1 MAVPSP
7 SIPSTSG
14 SPLRVQL
21 PSSSSGPSAISG
33 SYRRPPSQLPR
44 PGVED
49 VRFLPDTFRGLA
61 GSRLRKK
68 HKQTPVMARSAA
80 SGMAR
85 VSQSPK
91 STEPSFGPNAF
102 PTLPLSSVFVS
113 LRRPCSAV
121 SDQPRLSRGKAQP
134 PIPAGAHSAASGGLP
149 ACLGLRAPPRVG
161 GKARPPDPSALGYFR
176 LGAGPKAWNRGDGG

>member
-44 PGVED
+44 PGVEV

-113 LRRPCSAV
+113 LRRPCSCIYCKP
-121 SDQPRLSRGKAQP
+121 STQKQGRGMLSSRLAWATYKYCLKNKNKSNIRVVKRTLNKQS
-134 PIPAGAHSAASGGLP
+134 PI
-149 ACLGLRAPPRVG
+149 
-161 GKARPPDPSALGYFR
+161 
-176 LGAGPKAWNRGDGG
+176 

>member
-44 PGVED
+44 PGVEV

-121 SDQPRLSRGKAQP
+121 SDQPRPSPLLLLHCCAWGSAPGIFTRYDALQPAHFVKIITTYLQSADYLKAD
-134 PIPAGAHSAASGGLP
+134 I
-149 ACLGLRAPPRVG
+149 
-161 GKARPPDPSALGYFR
+161 
-176 LGAGPKAWNRGDGG
+176 

>member
-1 MAVPSP
+1 MLGRRHFGCFRTPRVVMAVPSP

-44 PGVED
+44 PGVEV

-113 LRRPCSAV
+113 LHGTTG
-121 SDQPRLSRGKAQP
+121 LSVNTIYSMGGYKHDK
-134 PIPAGAHSAASGGLP
+134 IPTSNMLQ
-149 ACLGLRAPPRVG
+149 
-161 GKARPPDPSALGYFR
+161 Y
-176 LGAGPKAWNRGDGG
+176 